1 MHAPRLALELADI
14 LRAHAPA
21 YTEDHPLTGFQTRAI
36 RAIIACRT
44 SALGGQSYHCPT
56 CGHDEVRFHSCGNRH
71 CPKRQA
77 LAKERWVAAQVAQV
91 LPVEHFHVVFTLP
104 HAINAVWPSA
114 GVDALLFAC
123 ASQTL
128 LAFARNPKWL
138 GAEPAITAILHTWN
152 QQLHAHRHVHCL
164 VSGGGLTA
172 EGKCANAKPHFLFPM
187 RALSRV
193 FRGKFIK
200 ALAAALDKGDL
211 RLPTNQRR
219 DVLLAELTHQ
229 DWVAY
234 AKPPFAGPAQVL
246 AYLGRYTHRTAIG
259 NQRLV
264 AMDGDEVKFHWRDR
278 AHADKSRVM
287 ALPAETYIHR
297 FLLHVLP
304 KGFQRIRHYGLL
316 ANRHKAECLAK
327 ARVALDLPPPV
338 PVVKESVEAFAR
350 RVLEVDIQR
359 CPVCR
364 EGRLRLVATLPRLRA
379 RGPPGHA

>member
-1 MHAPRLALELADI
+1 MHKSRPALALADI
-14 LRAHAPA
+14 LRTHAPA
-21 YTEDHPLTGFQTRAI
+21 YAEQHPLAVCQTRAI
-36 RAIIACRT
+36 RAIVACRT
-44 SALGGQSYHCPT
+44 PELGGQRYHCPA

-71 CPKRQA
+71 CPKCQA
-77 LAKERWVAAQVAQV
+77 LAKERWVAAQVAEV

-138 GAEPAITAILHTWN
+138 GAEPAITAILHTWD
-152 QQLHAHRHVHCL
+152 QQLRVHRHVHCL

-172 EGKCANAKPHFLFPM
+172 EGEWVYAKPHFLFPV

-193 FRGKFIK
+193 FRGKFME
-200 ALAAALDKGDL
+200 ALAAALDQGDL
-211 RLPTNQRR
+211 HLPTNQRR
-219 DVLLAELTHQ
+219 DGLLAELARQ
-229 DWVAY
+229 DWVVY
-234 AKPPFAGPAQVL
+234 AKAPFAGPSQVL

-264 AMDGDEVKFHWRDR
+264 AMAGDQVKFRWRDR
-278 AHADKSRVM
+278 AHADKVRVM
-287 ALPAETYIHR
+287 ALPAESFIHR

-316 ANRHKAECLAK
+316 ANRHKAERLAK
-327 ARVALDLPPPV
+327 AREALDLSPPE
-338 PVVKESVEAFAR
+338 PVVREPVEDFAR
-350 RVLEVDIQR
+350 RVLGVDIQR
-359 CPVCR
+359 CPVCH
-364 EGRLRLVATLPRLRA
+364 EGRLRLVATLPRVRV

>member
-1 MHAPRLALELADI
+1 MHASRPALALADI

-21 YTEDHPLTGFQTRAI
+21 YAEQHPLAGFQTRAI
-36 RAIIACRT
+36 RAIVACRT
-44 SALGGQSYHCPT
+44 PALGGQRYHCPA

-71 CPKRQA
+71 CPKCQA
-77 LAKERWVAAQVAQV
+77 LAKEHWVAAQVAEV

-104 HAINAVWPSA
+104 HAINAVAPTSA
-114 GVDALLFAC
+114 VDALLFAS

-128 LAFARNPKWL
+128 LTFARDPTWL
-138 GAEPAITAILHTWN
+138 GAEPAITAILHTWD
-152 QQLHAHRHVHCL
+152 QRLRAHRHVHCL

-172 EGKCANAKPHFLFPM
+172 EGTWVNAKPHFLFPV

-193 FRGKFIK
+193 FRGKFLA
-200 ALAAALDKGDL
+200 ALAAGLDSGTL
-211 RLPTNQRR
+211 RLSPGGDRAA
-219 DVLLAELTHQ
+219 LWAELTRQ
-229 DWVAY
+229 DWVVY

-264 AMDGDEVKFHWRDR
+264 ALEDGQVKFRWRDR
-278 AHADKSRVM
+278 AHADKVRVM
-287 ALPAETYIHR
+287 TLPAEAFIHR

-327 ARVALDLPPPV
+327 AREALALPPPE
-338 PVVKESVEAFAR
+338 PVAKESVEVFAR
-350 RVLEVDIQR
+350 RVLGVDIR
-359 CPVCR
+359 LCPACQ
-364 EGRLRLVATLPRLRA
+364 EGRLHLVATLPLPSA
-379 RGPPGHA
+379 RGPPKYA

>member
-1 MHAPRLALELADI
+1 MHAPRPTLALADI
-14 LRAHAPA
+14 LSAHAPA
-21 YTEDHPLTGFQTRAI
+21 YSERHPLTGFQARAI
-36 RAIIACRT
+36 RAIVACRT
-44 SALGGQSYHCPT
+44 PALGGQVYHCPA

-71 CPKRQA
+71 CPKCQA

-91 LPVEHFHVVFTLP
+91 LPVEHFHVVFTLS
-104 HAINAVWPSA
+104 HAINAVTPTQ
-114 GVDALLFAC
+114 GVDTLLFAC

-138 GAEPAITAILHTWN
+138 GAEPAITMILHTWD
-152 QQLHAHRHVHCL
+152 QQLRAHRHVHCL

-172 EGKCANAKPHFLFPM
+172 EGKWVNAKPHFLFPV

-193 FRGKFIK
+193 FRGKFVE
-200 ALAAALDKGDL
+200 ALAAGLDKGEL
-211 RLPTNQRR
+211 CLPKTVRR
-219 DVLLAELTHQ
+219 DALLAELTRT
-229 DWVAY
+229 DWVVY

-264 AMDGDEVKFHWRDR
+264 AMEGDQVKFRWRDR
-278 AHADKSRVM
+278 AHADKVRVM
-287 ALPAETYIHR
+287 ALSAEAFLHR

-316 ANRHKAECLAK
+316 ANRHKAACLAK
-327 ARVALDLPPPV
+327 ARAALNVPSPAPV
-338 PVVKESVEAFAR
+338 LKEAVEAFAR
-350 RVLEVDIQR
+350 RVLGVDIRR

-364 EGRLRLVATLPRLRA
+364 EGRLCWVATLPRS
-379 RGPPGHA
+379 RGPPHHA